1 MQERPDTEHP
11 HYLKIGDKAKV
22 SLKDG
27 STAVFRVAKVG
38 QDGITAQDSEGRS
51 LNFYWKNV
59 LGRDYGKVSDA
70 QALAK
75 PEPMAKALPGKKETP
90 HRALYAGDSIYF
102 SDATGQA
109 QHGMVAAVGK
119 HGAQVDVQGDDGK
132 TTSHNVRHSAI
143 IGHRKR
149 AERKLIVIDKGE
161 DGSICTDEQGK
172 RIFLRGDLGE
182 LQEQKP
188 EKGVVKRDTLTK
200 ALVGT
205 VEPADDTKIIAIVQQ
220 AIDPVLTAMAAM
232 QKQHHQTLDR
242 FAALV
247 AQAIG
252 KPLPAINLTM
262 PDQPAPNVHVDVN
275 VPEQAA
281 PVIHVAPANV
291 TVNTPE
297 QQQISIV
304 SMPTRQTEAVV
315 ERDRDGNIKSSTNIE
330 RDAT

>member
-1 MQERPDTEHP
+1 
-11 HYLKIGDKAKV
+11 
-22 SLKDG
+22 
-27 STAVFRVAKVG
+27 
-38 QDGITAQDSEGRS
+38 
-51 LNFYWKNV
+51 
-59 LGRDYGKVSDA
+59 
-70 QALAK
+70 
-75 PEPMAKALPGKKETP
+75 
-90 HRALYAGDSIYF
+90 
-102 SDATGQA
+102 
-109 QHGMVAAVGK
+109 MVAAVGK

-275 VPEQAA
+275 VPISKETQHEQFIRNHHRR
-281 PVIHVAPANV
+281 PVAKNLLERHCRYGPATGYRRTARPSV
-291 TVNTPE
+291 CRH
-297 QQQISIV
+297 Q
-304 SMPTRQTEAVV
+304 
-315 ERDRDGNIKSSTNIE
+315 GSTTST
-330 RDAT
+330 ATS